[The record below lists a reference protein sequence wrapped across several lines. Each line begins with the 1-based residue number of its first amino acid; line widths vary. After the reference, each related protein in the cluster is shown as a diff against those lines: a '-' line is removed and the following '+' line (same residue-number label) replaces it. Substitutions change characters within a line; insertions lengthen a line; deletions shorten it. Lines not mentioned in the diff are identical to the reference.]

1 MFDLV
6 LLLIR
11 MRMLAGVVIAL
22 GIVTIVIPTLPMQ
35 IASIDITKQL
45 NQSIML
51 RTDLIR
57 IIQ

>member
-1 MFDLV
+1 
-6 LLLIR
+6 
-11 MRMLAGVVIAL
+11 MLAGVVIAL